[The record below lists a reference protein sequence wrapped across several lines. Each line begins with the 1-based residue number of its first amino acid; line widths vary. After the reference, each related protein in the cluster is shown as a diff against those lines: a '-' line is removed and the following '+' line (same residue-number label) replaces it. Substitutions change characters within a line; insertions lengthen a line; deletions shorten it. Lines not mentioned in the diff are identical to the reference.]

1 VWLKI
6 KIAIIGENL
15 IDLFKTDDSFEPHV
29 GGSPLNI
36 AVGLSR
42 LGEKVSYIT
51 RFSYDFFGEMLKNTL
66 KSEGVDISLSVTD
79 DDLHTTLA
87 FAFVDKKKVPKFA
100 IWNRSTADSAL
111 TFEDF
116 AKIRIESFDAFHFG
130 SILFATPASD
140 HILKF
145 MKLVKNEKRYIFFDP
160 NYRPHITKDKEKY
173 KSSLLEGWKIANLVK
188 CSIEDAKSIFEMD
201 DFDDIIDKIRSVG
214 VKTIVTSGEN
224 GAYLVNETTIHIPA
238 IQVNAVDTTGCGDA
252 FMAGLIYKISKEGF
266 LNQEEI
272 LLEAS
277 KFATA
282 TAAMAAQKIGAIT
295 SFPRIEEVD
304 QFLKTLKKV

>member
-1 VWLKI
+1 
-6 KIAIIGENL
+6 
-15 IDLFKTDDSFEPHV
+15 
-29 GGSPLNI
+29 
-36 AVGLSR
+36 
-42 LGEKVSYIT
+42 
-51 RFSYDFFGEMLKNTL
+51 
-66 KSEGVDISLSVTD
+66 
-79 DDLHTTLA
+79 
-87 FAFVDKKKVPKFA
+87 
-100 IWNRSTADSAL
+100 
-111 TFEDF
+111 
-116 AKIRIESFDAFHFG
+116 
-130 SILFATPASD
+130 
-140 HILKF
+140 
-145 MKLVKNEKRYIFFDP
+145 
-160 NYRPHITKDKEKY
+160 
-173 KSSLLEGWKIANLVK
+173 
-188 CSIEDAKSIFEMD
+188 MD